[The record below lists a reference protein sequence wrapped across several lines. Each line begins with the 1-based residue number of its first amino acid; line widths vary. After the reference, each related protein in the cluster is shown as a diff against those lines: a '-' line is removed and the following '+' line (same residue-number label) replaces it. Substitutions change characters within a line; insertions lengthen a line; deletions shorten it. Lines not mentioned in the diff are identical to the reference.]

1 MFFYGFVLLAFALFL
16 GLPFP
21 GALFVFFAPIVA
33 FTGGCVVVSSV
44 NTKRCRVNRNEPNNE
59 SRNES
64 AREEDCADGRG
75 EDIGSMLVVKQWSIG
90 GRSLTGGGIMEMEIF
105 MKMKVMRD
113 DTDEREERFKKEER
127 LKREEMSRKCLIP
140 EDEILRGEVMDED
153 DDE

>member
-64 AREEDCADGRG
+64 ASEEDCADGRG
-75 EDIGSMLVVKQWSIG
+75 EDIG
-90 GRSLTGGGIMEMEIF
+90 
-105 MKMKVMRD
+105 MKWWCLQLDVGSGTMD
-113 DTDEREERFKKEER
+113 YWWPQLEWWWNNGDGDFYENESDER
-127 LKREEMSRKCLIP
+127 
-140 EDEILRGEVMDED
+140 
-153 DDE
+153 